1 MLFGALCISS
11 NLVADGRLLTNHPII
26 LHASHSCSLDERNID
41 HVVHV
46 YPFDVYSICLRIF
59 FLPVR
64 YSFTNL
70 IWFVVFFN
78 MFFLNLVCCINHPS
92 RCSFKKL
99 VISGSDKTSTIPL
112 CLHTTCK
119 SMVLQ
124 LKNTRI
130 FEKVHMTAE
139 RHYEE
144 HI

>member
-1 MLFGALCISS
+1 MLFGAFCIPS
-11 NLVADGRLLTNHPII
+11 NLVADGRLLTNHLII
-26 LHASHSCSLDERNID
+26 LHASHSCSLDEHNID

-78 MFFLNLVCCINHPS
+78 MFFLNFVCCINHPS

-99 VISGSDKTSTIPL
+99 VISGSDFVISYF
-112 CLHTTCK
+112 
-119 SMVLQ
+119 
-124 LKNTRI
+124 RI
-130 FEKVHMTAE
+130 FPSTPAVDDNDKEKRLEVI
-139 RHYEE
+139 YV
-144 HI
+144 INVLC